1 MIRLGGLFN
10 SDLHGLLEMRYL
22 WERPS
27 ILSGADAQ
35 WEATPIEQAIR
46 ETLRA
51 DSPATSTNKK

>member
-46 ETLRA
+46 ETLRT
-51 DSPATSTNKK
+51 DSPTTSTNKK